1 MKYVPAV
8 LAVALLTALA
18 GCGGGVTLPAVAP
31 EEVEIFMPGSF
42 PTEDYKVL
50 SRLEEDVPL
59 SATDQEL
66 VDQARAKAAS
76 LGADALVIQ
85 GIRRTT
91 EGGIE
96 LNLEQ
101 EQRKVL
107 VGLAVYYPS
116 KHPEL
121 NK

>member
-1 MKYVPAV
+1 MKHV
-8 LAVALLTALA
+8 LAVFGVALLTALA

-42 PTEDYKVL
+42 PEEDYKVL
-50 SRLEEDVPL
+50 SRLETDGPL
-59 SATDQEL
+59 GTSDQDL
-66 VDQARAKAAS
+66 IDQARDRAAG

-85 GIRRTT
+85 SIRRTT

-107 VGLAVYYPS
+107 VALAVYFPS

-121 NK
+121 SK

>member
-1 MKYVPAV
+1 MKHVPAV
-8 LAVALLTALA
+8 FAVALFTALA
-18 GCGGGVTLPAVAP
+18 GCGSGVTLPAVAP
-31 EEVEIFMPGSF
+31 EEVEIFMPGAF
-42 PTEDYKVL
+42 PVEDYKVL
-50 SRLEEDVPL
+50 SRLEADVPL
-59 SATDQEL
+59 SASDQDL
-66 VDQARAKAAS
+66 IDQARARAAG

-85 GIRRTT
+85 SIRRTT